1 MVQSCTYT
9 IPELCPLLCRL
20 THAVGK
26 GLVLRSYPS
35 IMVYS
40 LAGLYSLTQD
50 TFAGVADAETEYAP
64 ICALIINPS

>member
-1 MVQSCTYT
+1 
-9 IPELCPLLCRL
+9 
-20 THAVGK
+20 
-26 GLVLRSYPS
+26 
-35 IMVYS
+35 MVYS